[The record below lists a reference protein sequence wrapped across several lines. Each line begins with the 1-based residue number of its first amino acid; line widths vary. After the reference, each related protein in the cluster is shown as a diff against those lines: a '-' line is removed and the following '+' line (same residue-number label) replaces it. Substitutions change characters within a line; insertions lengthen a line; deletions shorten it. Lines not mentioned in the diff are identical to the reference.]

1 MLTRLASQ
9 LFKIQYIYIFR
20 RYYQINKT
28 SPLNESTYPLKTEFG
43 WGFTG
48 NPMVCMMIR
57 QFQEKS
63 KREGLRIYFF
73 ENLPGIFHF
82 FYFTPGNS
90 RQNEAHPPPQNC
102 VRSLGNS
109 KAKNKHPW
117 KFHLIFLG
125 HPSKFH
131 FVFN

>member
-48 NPMVCMMIR
+48 NPMVFMMIR
-57 QFQEKS
+57 QWAIPGKIQT
-63 KREGLRIYFF
+63 GGF
-73 ENLPGIFHF
+73 EDILF
-82 FYFTPGNS
+82 
-90 RQNEAHPPPQNC
+90 
-102 VRSLGNS
+102 
-109 KAKNKHPW
+109 
-117 KFHLIFLG
+117 
-125 HPSKFH
+125 
-131 FVFN
+131 